1 MRQGELIW
9 YCCAVAG
16 LGLMLAGCGS
26 VDGDH
31 TKLTPDPSGAPT
43 VAVQPGSGLAGVTL
57 SASYKAA
64 TDVLGQPTSTE
75 PRQTDGP
82 PAVLATWS
90 DKGVAALFFDAND
103 DGQVADTEQNVMLL
117 ATAPFA
123 GSTVDGIAIGS
134 PQAAVHAAYG
144 TPDETTRG
152 STEWYL
158 KRGLV
163 IGYDAEKKVESFGIF
178 TPQLENRTESEII
191 PGRSVGSVFLGGAYG
206 AAESRYGT
214 PAKVVPY
221 QDQDQAVVFAYWPT
235 RGILACYD
243 DADKNGV
250 LASSERCVLAYAAL
264 PFGGRTAE
272 GVGTDATKAIVRS
285 TYPPDAE
292 AEGDYEEELLDNGG
306 SADWYWRR
314 GLVFNYNA
322 QGGVTS
328 IGVFTPLQAGEIGLG
343 REIVPGK
350 GVGPALI
357 GRTYAELCAVLDL
370 PEESS
375 FKVQPVGD
383 GQGVLAIWPL
393 YRISVMF
400 KDANAN
406 GRPDA
411 DEVAHM
417 VWARTPYAGHTPEG
431 IGTDADRARVRSAF
445 GTPEE
450 TAGAM
455 DWYWS
460 RGIMFTYAED
470 GKVLSIGVFEP
481 VTRAV
486 AGLRRAAS
494 VSAEQPA
501 SQSSQAINRAIG
513 TKMPLGFNLKGL
525 FRAP

>member
-16 LGLMLAGCGS
+16 LGLMLAGCGG

-31 TKLTPDPSGAPT
+31 AKLTPDPSGAQT
-43 VAVQPGSGLAGVTL
+43 IAVQPGSGLAGVAL
-57 SASYKAA
+57 SASYKTA
-64 TDVLGQPTSTE
+64 TDTLGQPTTTE

-90 DKGVAALFFDAND
+90 DKGVAALFFDANE

-117 ATAPFA
+117 ASAPFA
-123 GSTVDGIAIGS
+123 GATTEGIAIGS
-134 PQAAVHAAYG
+134 TQATVHMAYG
-144 TPDETTRG
+144 IPDETTRG
-152 STEWYL
+152 STDWYL

-163 IGYDAEKKVESFGIF
+163 IAYDAEKKVESFGIF
-178 TPQLENRTESEII
+178 TPQMESRAESEII
-191 PGRSVGSVFLGGAYG
+191 AGRSVGSVFLGGAYG
-206 AAESRYGT
+206 AAQSRYGT
-214 PAKVVPY
+214 PAKFVPY
-221 QDQDQAVVFAYWPT
+221 QDPDQAVVFAYWPS

-250 LASSERCVLAYAAL
+250 LANSERCVLVYASL

-285 TYPPDAE
+285 VYPPDAE
-292 AEGDYEEELLDNGG
+292 AEGDYEEELIEDGT

-328 IGVFTPLQAGEIGLG
+328 IGVFTPLLADEVGLG
-343 REIVPGK
+343 REIMPGK

-357 GRTYAELCAVLDL
+357 GRSYAEICAALDL
-370 PEESS
+370 PDESS
-375 FKVQPVGD
+375 FKIQAVGD

-406 GRPDA
+406 GTPDS

-417 VWARTPYAGHTPEG
+417 VWARTPYAGHTAEG

-450 TAGAM
+450 TVGAM

-460 RGIMFTYAED
+460 RGIMFTYGED
-470 GKVLSIGVFEP
+470 GKVQSIGVFEP
-481 VTRAV
+481 VSRAV
-486 AGLRRAAS
+486 AGLRRAAN
-494 VSAEQPA
+494 VVAAQPTR
-501 SQSSQAINRAIG
+501 QPGQAINRA
-513 TKMPLGFNLKGL
+513 LGKSVPVGLNLKGL